1 MQNAPPRGAARC
13 PERVANAIGS
23 ADRKS
28 NSYMSL
34 KMAVAKLADDRIK
47 LAKKGNPELWL

>member
-34 KMAVAKLADDRIK
+34 KVAVAKLADDRIK